1 MPDSNHETTDFFT
14 KAAIYIAGTIIG
26 IGAKLATM
34 NNYSELTTKQIIFHT
49 MVAFATAWCVWWL
62 LEDKVNENILV
73 SISVVIGR
81 FGDKILLAIG
91 KVVMQWLKDSTKEN
105 L

>member
-1 MPDSNHETTDFFT
+1 MPDHNNETTDFFT
-14 KAAIYIAGTIIG
+14 KAAIYIAGTVIG

-34 NNYSELTTKQIIFHT
+34 NQDAKLTAKQIFFHS
-49 MVAFATAWCVWWL
+49 MVAFATAWCVWFM
-62 LEDKVNENILV
+62 LEDKINSNVLV

-91 KVVMQWLKDSTKEN
+91 KAVMQWLKDTTKN
-105 L
+105 DL